1 MFEKLRIGV
10 YVAESYKNPRKHGVK
25 VEKKLF
31 TGTEG
36 LEERFKMRPT
46 KENFRMN
53 CLLNVFKQ
61 NVLFLA

>member
-10 YVAESYKNPRKHGVK
+10 YVAESYKNPRKHSVK

-31 TGTEG
+31 AGTVG
-36 LEERFKMRPT
+36 LEERFKLRPT

-53 CLLNVFKQ
+53 CLLNTLK
-61 NVLFLA
+61 